1 MSMKPLVG
9 IRYAAADYE
18 LASIREMGVEYVEL
32 NLREEETTPEMLEA
46 IKARLASFDLK
57 IGILSCN
64 SLQKNDI
71 IDLNLTEKNGRAV
84 SRDAEI
90 ARFNQ
95 FVRNAAGAGIDV
107 VSVAWQPTGIKRT
120 GRGVGRFTRGG
131 VSAYVEQAQIEALP
145 DDYDRVYTQ
154 EEVWENF
161 AYFLEK
167 TSPVLKECGV
177 RIALHPND
185 PPLPSLCGV
194 GSLIWNMDGYRKA
207 IAMDKDGVV
216 GVKMCIGCWLES
228 GDRFGDV
235 LSDIR
240 ELQAD
245 NRIVCVHFR
254 NVSSTLPDF
263 EETLCEDGYA
273 DMYAIMKE
281 LVKSGYEGTISIDH
295 AFAGYPEM
303 GGMVGSFAYPTGYMK
318 GLLHAAEAEL
328 GLRGGRNGK

>member
-9 IRYAAADYE
+9 IRYGAADFG
-18 LASIREMGVEYVEL
+18 LATIREMGVEYVEL
-32 NLREEETTPEMLEA
+32 NLREEETTPEMLRA
-46 IKARLASFDLK
+46 IKDRLASFDLK

-84 SRDAEI
+84 SRDEEI
-90 ARFNQ
+90 ARFNT
-95 FVRNAAGAGIDV
+95 FVRNAAGAGVDV

-120 GRGVGRFTRGG
+120 GRTVGKFTRGG
-131 VSAYVEQAQIEALP
+131 VSSYVEMEQIETLP
-145 DDYDRVYTQ
+145 NDYDRVYTE

-167 TSPVLKECGV
+167 TSPTLKECGV

-185 PPLPSLCGV
+185 PPVPSLCGV
-194 GSLIWNMDGYRKA
+194 GSLIWNMDGYRRA

-216 GVKMCIGCWLES
+216 GVKMCIGCWLEG
-228 GDRFGDV
+228 GDQFGDV
-235 LSDIR
+235 LSDIA

-245 NRIVCVHFR
+245 DRIVCVHFR
-254 NVSSTLPDF
+254 NVSSTIPNF

-273 DMYAIMKE
+273 DMHFIMKQ
-281 LVKSGYEGTISIDH
+281 LVSVGYEGTISIDH
-295 AFAGYPEM
+295 AFVGYPEM

-318 GLLHAAEAEL
+318 GLLHAVEAEL
-328 GLRGGRNGK
+328 GKR